1 MGETTTNG
9 PAPPRL
15 TAPPGACDT
24 HMHFYNARFPAA
36 PSALITPPDAWI
48 DDYAAVQRRLGLER
62 VVIVQPTT
70 YGLDN
75 ACQLEALKA
84 FGDSARI
91 VIVADTATS
100 DAELER
106 LDALGARGIRFHM
119 LPGGAV
125 PWEILDEMAARV
137 HALGWHVQVQMNG
150 RDLPERAE
158 LLKCLPGGLV
168 IDHVGRFEDP
178 VARYEKFRDRF
189 GHVLRCDIHRYFP
202 AIDHAVLKAEVRRRI
217 ACARTLWLADTII
230 DGSNRQEPV
239 HAYYAGDDL
248 FTPWE
253 RRRGLP
259 TCLREAAL
267 AKAGR
272 QPDQPVLRQHLPG
285 RPRSLLQGGAAGQG
299 IRALRR

>member
-1 MGETTTNG
+1 MARRHDHLFDHIAGFQALISAARRAVKGKRAKPG
-9 PAPPRL
+9 PAAFMANLETEVLRL
-15 TAPPGACDT
+15 ERQLRQGTYAPGRYKTIEIHEPKHRT
-24 HMHFYNARFPAA
+24 VSAA
-36 PSALITPPDAWI
+36 PFRD
-48 DDYAAVQRRLGLER
+48 R
-62 VVIVQPTT
+62 VVHH
-70 YGLDN
+70 
-75 ACQLEALKA
+75 A
-84 FGDSARI
+84 FCAVVEPIFERGFVFDSYAN
-91 VIVADTATS
+91 
-100 DAELER
+100 
-106 LDALGARGIRFHM
+106 
-119 LPGGAV
+119 
-125 PWEILDEMAARV
+125 RV
-137 HALGWHVQVQMNG
+137 GKGTH
-150 RDLPERAE
+150 RA
-158 LLKCLPGGLV
+158 
-168 IDHVGRFEDP
+168 

-230 DGSNRQEPV
+230 DGSNPQEPV